1 MTVMLTDG
9 LHDAFIEIGILARAD
24 GKVIDL
30 AVYGESAPALM
41 LASNFRDTTRDV
53 DAVVSADQS
62 LIDRL
67 ARIVAARRGW
77 PADWLNDG
85 VRTYLSPNVEGVREH
100 HQLFR
105 SYPSEQEP
113 GLRVFVP
120 TAEYILAMKLMAMR
134 LDEAAGKSDLDDI
147 INLLDV
153 VEITTPEAATEFAAE
168 FYPEARISARL
179 LLGLQELWRLKH
191 QREKPDEPPAYL
203 GRSRA
208 SP

>member
-1 MTVMLTDG
+1 MLTSDA
-9 LHDAFIEIGILARAD
+9 LHEAFMELGTLARAE

-30 AVYGESAPALM
+30 AVYGGSALM
-41 LASNFRDTTRDV
+41 LASNFRETTRDV
-53 DAVVSADQS
+53 DGVVSGDQS

-67 ARIVAARRGW
+67 AAKVAASRDW

-85 VRTYLSPNVEGVREH
+85 VRTYLSPNAEGVNEH

-120 TAEYILAMKLMAMR
+120 TPEYILAMKLMAMR
-134 LDEAAGKSDLDDI
+134 LDETAGKSDLEDI

-153 VEITTPEAATEFAAE
+153 VELATPGAAIDFAAG
-168 FYPEARISARL
+168 FYPEARISGRL
-179 LLGLQELWRLKH
+179 RLGLQELWRLKLA
-191 QREKPDEPPAYL
+191 RDGERPDEPPAYL
-203 GRSRA
+203 GRSR
-208 SP
+208 PPQ